1 MGKLKPIGSEKLTG
15 LEKIQR
21 MIQISRYNE
30 NIPSPLNET
39 SSTEFSKKLPDG
51 KIYSILKEKNGY
63 VIKRTIS
70 ESIGEQ
76 EYLEPLK
83 NRNFYKSYSQAFKRL
98 NLIVKEINSSTE
110 NSKNL
115 SLFEAA
121 DEATKY
127 ILKFGETQEQSTPP
141 TKTAQPQPPA
151 PAAQPTTPQ
160 NTQQPSPEPQQS
172 SPEPQQPTDEPQ
184 TEPDV
189 DMETGDMESQDT
201 QNGEEKT
208 SEEPITFKTIQKLTG
223 KLGQKIREFSETQE
237 EGMNVKD
244 TKYVINSILS
254 ALDLNSLS
262 ETDKEEI
269 MSKFESTDMEGET
282 SDNSPSDFGDESET
296 EPSTN
301 DGVDAQPT
309 NPEPPQDSEMTES
322 YDDNEEVSEKNTYKK
337 TKEHEMLENLFSE
350 SKVEKVLQKYFDVKK
365 TPKEIVSK
373 KIRNLSE
380 NIVQEVKAK
389 KIVEKYPSAKFLG
402 KNNKNI
408 LVFEIDGS
416 KLGVTKSGKII

>member
-1 MGKLKPIGSEKLTG
+1 
-15 LEKIQR
+15 
-21 MIQISRYNE
+21 NE

-70 ESIGEQ
+70 ESNGEQ

-141 TKTAQPQPPA
+141 TKTAPPQPPA